1 MTNKLNKKAIILIS
15 SMALAITIFV
25 PRLAYASGFT
35 DTICN
40 MIGAV
45 ICFFADGIVWLCDN
59 LGGQFDKLLFN
70 YNGDS
75 VVNDFNLTVLKGQT
89 LSTQIISIY
98 KMMQYIAT
106 VIFLVI
112 GVWITIDFVRTADNP
127 QHKTVLI
134 DRLKKLLLAIVLLTS
149 ISVILDVMLAINY
162 GIADTFR
169 MITKEFTEGSSV
181 DYGKSFLTEIF
192 KGLYD
197 KGDGSE
203 ALVYSLVY
211 LISSFIN
218 LWLIIFY
225 MIRDLGISFLLILAP
240 IIVCLLPYRTDLFV
254 SWFKEMASNIF
265 TQSIQAMIFTV
276 VIAIVSGLDGNS
288 DLYAQI
294 FALVAFA
301 MFIPMT
307 ASIKRMIGLEGNIG
321 SAKSNAGLGT
331 AIMGAA
337 LASKTLS
344 GVKGKAGILKDS
356 HERIKDLK
364 SERDNLEKNST
375 STAPLQNY
383 NKNAMSR
390 GMGNL
395 STVGM
400 NTIGSL
406 AIGGTD
412 SGMNMGDTGL
422 DCGMATMATI
432 GGRNSYNKLGN
443 VNTNGFD
450 RNKDTINGEIKSIR
464 RQTFKSMGAG
474 IGSSVLGGAMAIGA
488 SGLGPMG
495 AFAGM
500 QMGNVIGETAGIAG
514 TNVMS
519 KVGTDISEFGQDM
532 AFGKGIRPDTV
543 AITNG
548 NKNWNLN
555 NAMSNLSNMKK
566 NMNYNLS
573 NMKSDMK
580 YSEMHSLD
588 ENDDLYYEKQ
598 ARQDEGIGLTGD
610 PIQGTEYY
618 QDEKDSRMQTQKLI
632 RNGEFAKA
640 SRYRM
645 QTSIPSRNLEAIN
658 AIESTSGEAM
668 LYTDDKS
675 SILYS
680 QNSESGERKILATFE
695 GNPNLT
701 TPTMET
707 VSFGVEGDMPISEA
721 QRSGFREQAVEMA
734 INTYGSDSIS
744 DNQSTYYETAQKF
757 IDKETNNLINKHM
770 SRNQSIRN
778 NTGNPNIIISG
789 NPVEYNNV
797 PANNQPIETQVKV
810 DIPNNIENQHSQN
823 VYTNIEVSKMNITN
837 KATELMQQ
845 QQYTESMKQGLDE
858 LNAQYKY

>member
-127 QHKTVLI
+127 QHKAVLI

-181 DYGKSFLTEIF
+181 DYGKSFLTQIF

-197 KGDGSE
+197 EGKGSE

-321 SAKSNAGLGT
+321 VAKSNAGLGT

-344 GVKGKAGILKDS
+344 GVKGKAGMLKNS
-356 HERIKDLK
+356 TERIRDLQA
-364 SERDNLEKNST
+364 ERDNLGKNGA
-375 STAPLQNY
+375 STASLPNY
-383 NKNAMSR
+383 NKGEMYGGIKNNS
-390 GMGNL
+390 
-395 STVGM
+395 
-400 NTIGSL
+400 TIGMTAMGGLSESGMDL
-406 AIGGTD
+406 GMAAIGTM
-412 SGMNMGDTGL
+412 SGCNSAYNNIDVNPKGL
-422 DCGMATMATI
+422 P
-432 GGRNSYNKLGN
+432 
-443 VNTNGFD
+443 
-450 RNKDTINGEIKSIR
+450 RNKDTINGEINAIR
-464 RQTFKSMGAG
+464 KQAFKSMGAG
-474 IGSSVLGGAMAIGA
+474 VGSAVLGGAMTIGA
-488 SGLGPMG
+488 SGLGTMG
-495 AFAGM
+495 SLTGM
-500 QMGNVIGETAGIAG
+500 QIGNSIGETAGVLGAETIYNAESYV
-514 TNVMS
+514 T
-519 KVGTDISEFGQDM
+519 EFGQDM

-555 NAMSNLSNMKK
+555 NAMNNLSNMKK